1 MDTILY
7 VYLDKK
13 RIYDKYNFFTKI
25 IDLFK
30 TKKLKDIKI
39 DELDILIKRVEIPS
53 NLNDVAYE
61 KNLSRILTK
70 YNGKYNELSLNGK
83 SLYNLNYTSEF
94 QKQFIS
100 YSVVQSIRFVL
111 MNLNKSIKNS
121 NILVDIDDEKL
132 LVSILKE
139 LAKES
144 RNVILLNSSINK
156 IEKIRETIMSEYGLS
171 IEVILRECDLPN
183 IDFVVTSKNKE
194 YSCNNVWY
202 IKDFPN
208 NSNKGIFINSILYK
222 VPWDTSLKEMPPQL
236 VASIIRKQKKRSIH
250 EILKSNDITLESILY
265 NDDEIILGNQ

>member
-1 MDTILY
+1 
-7 VYLDKK
+7 
-13 RIYDKYNFFTKI
+13 
-25 IDLFK
+25 
-30 TKKLKDIKI
+30 
-39 DELDILIKRVEIPS
+39 
-53 NLNDVAYE
+53 
-61 KNLSRILTK
+61 
-70 YNGKYNELSLNGK
+70 
-83 SLYNLNYTSEF
+83 
-94 QKQFIS
+94 
-100 YSVVQSIRFVL
+100 

-144 RNVILLNSSINK
+144 RNVILLNNSINK

-171 IEVILRECDLPN
+171 IEVILQECDLPN

-194 YSCNNVWY
+194 YICNNVWY

-208 NSNKGIFINSILYK
+208 NSNRGIFINSILYK
-222 VPWDTSLKEMPPQL
+222 VPWDISLKEMPPQL
-236 VASIIRKQKKRSIH
+236 IASIIRKQKKRSIH